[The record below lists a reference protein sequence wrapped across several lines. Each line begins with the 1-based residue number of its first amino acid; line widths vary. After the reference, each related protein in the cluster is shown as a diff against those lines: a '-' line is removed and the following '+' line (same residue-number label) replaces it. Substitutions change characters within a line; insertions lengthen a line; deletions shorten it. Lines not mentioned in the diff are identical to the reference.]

1 MQDLWFRGSRPV
13 GTLRALGAPRPGVGQ
28 SRPRWA
34 VPMPPPWR
42 ARWQV
47 RPRPEALPLVLEAL
61 SWLWAPPGLRHSIQQ
76 RPWQTEGTD
85 STAPPRG
92 LPGEGRS
99 GRMLAVVDNGWPRR
113 RGWGWWGGCGVCLP
127 FVSDQLHHRPHN
139 LRRKRKESEQTG
151 ARPLPSPMPL
161 GITIRFL
168 HL

>member
-1 MQDLWFRGSRPV
+1 MGSAHAASV
-13 GTLRALGAPRPGVGQ
+13 EGEVAG
-28 SRPRWA
+28 
-34 VPMPPPWR
+34 PPP
-42 ARWQV
+42 ARG
-47 RPRPEALPLVLEAL
+47 PSPCPGGALLVVG
-61 SWLWAPPGLRHSIQQ
+61 PPGLRHSIQQ

-92 LPGEGRS
+92 LTGEGRS

-151 ARPLPSPMPL
+151 ARPLPSPMLSWHL
-161 GITIRFL
+161 GAGLLTQKALSRAPFSPHAL
-168 HL
+168 PRLSPRGAEWGPSVA